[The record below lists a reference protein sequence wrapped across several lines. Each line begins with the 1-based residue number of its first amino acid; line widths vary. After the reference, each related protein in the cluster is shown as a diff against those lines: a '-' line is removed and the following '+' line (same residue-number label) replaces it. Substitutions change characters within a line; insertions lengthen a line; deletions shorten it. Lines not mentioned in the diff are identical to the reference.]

1 MSNNKSDAEQPL
13 NIGRGGNNHILKGS
27 ASTEIPPECLVSATA
42 TWNYLH
48 QVLLSGNGFD
58 LQKSAMLQRKHATR
72 RVILVFGMKHWWVN
86 ESVNW
91 KRTQLSE
98 VSDIFF
104 FFRCMFLLTYTSQL
118 VINISKE
125 TRERDF
131 PHEGFIEIFP
141 LQVRFPDKM
150 QDTCNIWD
158 MLIPKNYSLSIWNS
172 NLTRCPIFLFAK
184 SGNPT
189 LRGAA

>member
-48 QVLLSGNGFD
+48 QVLLSGNRFD

-91 KRTQLSE
+91 KRTLRSQTY
-98 VSDIFF
+98 F
-104 FFRCMFLLTYTSQL
+104 FFRMYVF
-118 VINISKE
+118 INIYLSASDQHFQRD
-125 TRERDF
+125 RERDF
-131 PHEGFIEIFP
+131 PHEGFIENFP

-189 LRGAA
+189 LRGAT

>member
-13 NIGRGGNNHILKGS
+13 NIGRGGNNNILKGS
-27 ASTEIPPECLVSATA
+27 ARTEIPPECLVSATA
-42 TWNYLH
+42 TWNCLH
-48 QVLLSGNGFD
+48 QVLLSGNRFD

-72 RVILVFGMKHWWVN
+72 RVILGIWDETLMSQWECALKENSAVW
-86 ESVNW
+86 SL
-91 KRTQLSE
+91 RR
-98 VSDIFF
+98 II
-104 FFRCMFLLTYTSQL
+104 FFRCRFLLTYTSQL

-125 TRERDF
+125 TEREIF
-131 PHEGFIEIFP
+131 PHEGYIEIFP

-189 LRGAA
+189 LRGAT

>member
-1 MSNNKSDAEQPL
+1 MNNNKSDAEQPL
-13 NIGRGGNNHILKGS
+13 NIGRGGNSNILKGS
-27 ASTEIPPECLVSATA
+27 ARTEIPLECLVSATA
-42 TWNYLH
+42 TWNCLH
-48 QVLLSGNGFD
+48 QVLLSGNIFD

-72 RVILVFGMKHWWVN
+72 RDILGIWDETLMSQ
-86 ESVNW
+86 SVNW

-104 FFRCMFLLTYTSQL
+104 FFQMYVF
-118 VINISKE
+118 INIFLSASDQHFQRD
-125 TRERDF
+125 TERNF
-131 PHEGFIEIFP
+131 PPEGYIEIIP

-158 MLIPKNYSLSIWNS
+158 MFIPKNYSLSIWNS

-184 SGNPT
+184 FGNPT
-189 LRGAA
+189 LRGAT